1 MNMARGGR
9 RTNLI
14 VRRIDEMSKMNE
26 TDPSN
31 QGPAARARAA
41 MDVAAGSDLQKAC
54 AIAEE
59 NESDAECAYL
69 LGLFKYTGKGAPQDR
84 KAAAEL
90 FAESAGK
97 GYEPASIV
105 SEEIKSNPEDV
116 EAPIMDLRLKAECRD
131 TVSCRKLFAPYD
143 TGKNAD
149 GSKAPVKKNHAE
161 AVRLYMPC
169 ADAGDTEAQNIIG
182 YMYLMGKGIPKD
194 REMALKLLTE
204 AADHGCAQAAHRIAV
219 MYDTGQNF
227 SDPDL
232 DKAVEWYT
240 KASDMGYADSQ
251 YALAGILFMEDSP
264 YYDNKRAINLL
275 HKAADQGQHD
285 AEHQLGLRLAYG
297 AKGEKR
303 DPKKAEMYLER
314 ACEGGVL
321 QAMTDYAN
329 MLFEGQAVPQ
339 DLAKSAKWFTKA
351 AEQYDGI
358 AQYALGCFYG
368 NGYYYQKDDKEAAK
382 WFREAAEGGEPNS
395 QYALA
400 CFYYEGRGVP
410 KDTKKAEE
418 WFAEAAGQGHPG
430 AMSFLG
436 MFKIT
441 GQDTEQDIKGGLELL
456 SEAAR
461 SGYYEAQFYL
471 GKLYMDGEY
480 VEQDLPYA
488 KRMLSLAARQ
498 GDPDAE
504 KLLEQLKTMM
514 RKR

>member
-131 TVSCRKLFAPYD
+131 TVSCRKLFTPYD

-368 NGYYYQKDDKEAAK
+368 NGYYYRRTTRRRPSGSARPPRAGSPTPSTPSPASTMKA
-382 WFREAAEGGEPNS
+382 GECRRTPRRRRS
-395 QYALA
+395 GSPRPR
-400 CFYYEGRGVP
+400 GRGTP
-410 KDTKKAEE
+410 GRCRSWGCSRSPGRTPSRTSR
-418 WFAEAAGQGHPG
+418 AGWSSSPRPP
-430 AMSFLG
+430 APATTRPSSTWASSTW
-436 MFKIT
+436 T
-441 GQDTEQDIKGGLELL
+441 GST
-456 SEAAR
+456 SSRTSPTPSACSRWPPAR
-461 SGYYEAQFYL
+461 ATPTRRSCW
-471 GKLYMDGEY
+471 
-480 VEQDLPYA
+480 
-488 KRMLSLAARQ
+488 SS
-498 GDPDAE
+498 
-504 KLLEQLKTMM
+504 
-514 RKR
+514 

>member
-1 MNMARGGR
+1 
-9 RTNLI
+9 
-14 VRRIDEMSKMNE
+14 MSIMSE
-26 TDPSN
+26 EVPSN
-31 QGPAARARAA
+31 SEGQAAAVRAA
-41 MDVAAGSDLQKAC
+41 MDAVSGRDMQKAC
-54 AIAEE
+54 ALAEAG
-59 NESDAECAYL
+59 ESDPECAYL
-69 LGLFKYTGKGAPQDR
+69 LGLFKYTGKGTAEDR
-84 KAAAEL
+84 RSAAEL
-90 FAESAGK
+90 FSEAAAKGYGPAAIVSSEISANPEEAESQ
-97 GYEPASIV
+97 
-105 SEEIKSNPEDV
+105 
-116 EAPIMDLRLKAECRD
+116 IMDLRLRAECRD
-131 TVSCRKLFAPYD
+131 TVACRKIFGLYD
-143 TGKNAD
+143 TGKNPD
-149 GSKAPVKKNHAE
+149 GTKAIVKKDHAE

-182 YMYLMGKGIPKD
+182 YMYLMGKGVQKD
-194 REMALKLLTE
+194 RDLALKLLKE

-240 KASDMGYADSQ
+240 KAADMGYADSQ

-264 YYDNKRAINLL
+264 YYDAQRAEKLL
-275 HKAADQGQHD
+275 VKAADQGQHD

-297 AKGEKR
+297 GKGVRR
-303 DPKKAEMYLER
+303 DPAKAEAYLEK

-329 MLFEGQAVPQ
+329 MLFEGQTVPQ

-368 NGYYYQKDDKEAAK
+368 NGIYFKKDDAEAAK

-395 QYALA
+395 QYALG
-400 CFYYEGRGVP
+400 CFYYEGRGVE
-410 KDTKKAEE
+410 KNAKKAAE
-418 WFAEAAGQGHPG
+418 WFSEAAGQGHPG
-430 AMSFLG
+430 AMSFLA

-441 GQDTEQDIKGGLELL
+441 GKEVEQDIQGGLDML
-456 SEAAR
+456 SEAAK

-471 GKLYMDGEY
+471 GKLYMEGEY

-504 KLLEQLKTMM
+504 KLLEKLKGMM
-514 RKR
+514 KKR